1 MLTHIGNITHEF
13 ASSRVYYREGPPKGL
28 IEKLLN
34 MSRKSHAAG
43 DASPPTSYSES
54 PQKGELGSP
63 PKRRR
68 RQVVDNAL
76 NSTADVNVAQTD
88 VEQVEH
94 VCNQKRD

>member
-13 ASSRVYYREGPPKGL
+13 ASSRVYYREGQQNKGL
-28 IEKLLN
+28 IQTLLDI
-34 MSRKSHAAG
+34 SRQSHAAG
-43 DASPPTSYSES
+43 DASPPTSYTES

-68 RQVVDNAL
+68 KQVANNAL
-76 NSTADVNVAQTD
+76 NSTVNVAQTD

-94 VCNQKRD
+94 VCNHKRD